1 LTVLLLVVAYLIG
14 SVPAGYLAGRWA
26 RGIDLRDHG
35 SGNLGATNTF
45 RVLGPK
51 LAVPVLLFDLGKGLL
66 AAGLFPRLDGSDALA
81 WSLAYGAA
89 AILGH
94 IFPIFMRFRGGKGVA
109 TAAGVF
115 IALSPASAG
124 VAFLVWATVLGLGR
138 IMSLASLGGAVAL
151 VVALPL
157 LDGRLPLVLL
167 GIAIATVVIIAHRAN
182 IARLLRGEERGVRS
196 PDRDPSKKPEAP

>member
-1 LTVLLLVVAYLIG
+1 MTLLLLGLAYLVG

-51 LAVPVLLFDLGKGLL
+51 LAVPVLLFDLGKGVL
-66 AAGLFPRLDGSDALA
+66 AAGLFPRLDGTDVLA

-94 IFPIFMRFRGGKGVA
+94 IFPVFMRFRGGKGVA

-124 VAFLVWATVLGLGR
+124 VAFLVWAAILALGR
-138 IMSLASLGGAVAL
+138 IMSLASLGGALAL

-157 LDGRLPLVLL
+157 LDGRPALVTL
-167 GIAIATVVIIAHRAN
+167 GIAIAAIVIFAHRAN
-182 IARLLRGEERGVRS
+182 ISRLLRGEEQGVRG
-196 PDRDPSKKPEAP
+196 PDRDPSKPHAP